1 MRSTAGAIDHK
12 HPAGGTLAIQR
23 QLLVAALWLVLG
35 LAIAFAALLIV
46 RRISG
51 AFFQPLSGVTIVTIA
66 ALVELA
72 VVSFR
77 RLAIR
82 AGFTTAQ
89 YSVLSTQYSVAY
101 VLPSVLALLTLIS
114 LTIPGTPLLAL
125 MLAWLIVLAGEAAQ
139 LHFHFRPSW
148 ASTLS
153 PPPLPAPPAPIPPPL
168 PSEIET
174 ELAEAEFTETETAEA
189 EIPAGLL
196 QQVTRVLEDDRESIH
211 ALVQA
216 NIAAND
222 RLAIVHLS
230 FCPPLANRPELT
242 AHALDMDDADVRIT
256 QAETFG
262 VRLEIRLPKVASA
275 ERSFLIELLGS
286 APTAKSA

>member
-23 QLLVAALWLVLG
+23 QLLVATLWLVLG
-35 LAIAFAALLIV
+35 LAISLAALLIV

-125 MLAWLIVLAGEAAQ
+125 LLAWLIVLAGEAAQ

-153 PPPLPAPPAPIPPPL
+153 PPPLPAPPAPIPPPW

-174 ELAEAEFTETETAEA
+174 ELTETEATEA

-196 QQVTRVLEDDRESIH
+196 QQVTRVLEDGRESIH

-222 RLAIVHLS
+222 RLAIVHLA

-242 AHALDMDDADVRIT
+242 AHALEMDEADVRIT

-262 VRLEIRLPKVASA
+262 ARLEVRLPAVVPA
-275 ERSFLIELLGS
+275 ERSFLIEVLGS
-286 APTAKSA
+286 AATAKSA